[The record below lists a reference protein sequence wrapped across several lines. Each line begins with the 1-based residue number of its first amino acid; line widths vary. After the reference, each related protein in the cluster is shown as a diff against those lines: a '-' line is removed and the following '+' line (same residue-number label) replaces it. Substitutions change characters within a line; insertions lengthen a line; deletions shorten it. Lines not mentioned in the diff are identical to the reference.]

1 MKRWKSPQVAAKL
14 AERAAKEAEKNRK
27 EKRNARFMIIGW
39 AIVTISL
46 IVGDY
51 FWLKA
56 RAQKRR
62 EQHMQTR
69 HRTAQTNDAM
79 RVPITDGTNVSHIP

>member
-1 MKRWKSPQVAAKL
+1 MSRFKSPQVAAKH
-14 AERAAKEAEKNRK
+14 AQRAAKEAEQRRK
-27 EKRNARFMIIGW
+27 EQRKSRWIIIGL
-39 AIVTISL
+39 AVVSISL
-46 IVGDY
+46 VIGDY

-69 HRTAQTNDAM
+69 HRAAQTNDAA
-79 RVPITDGTNVSHIP
+79 RVPNPVGTNASPVP

>member
-1 MKRWKSPQVAAKL
+1 MKRWKSPQVAAKR
-14 AERAAKEAEKNRK
+14 AERAAKEAEKNRR
-27 EKRNARFMIIGW
+27 EKRNSRWMIIGL
-39 AIVTISL
+39 AVVSL
-46 IVGDY
+46 SLMIGDY

-69 HRTAQTNDAM
+69 HRAAQTNDAT

>member
-1 MKRWKSPQVAAKL
+1 MSRWRSPQAAAKRAQR
-14 AERAAKEAEKNRK
+14 AEKEAEQQRR
-27 EKRNARFMIIGW
+27 EKRNSRWMIIG
-39 AIVTISL
+39 VTVASISL
-46 IVGDY
+46 MVGDY

-69 HRTAQTNDAM
+69 HRPAQTNDAAH
-79 RVPITDGTNVSHIP
+79 VPTPGGTNVSHIP

>member
-1 MKRWKSPQVAAKL
+1 MSRWRSPQSAAKR
-14 AERAAKEAEKNRK
+14 AQRAAKEAEQNRR
-27 EKRNARFMIIGW
+27 EKRKSRWMIIGL
-39 AIVTISL
+39 AVVSL
-46 IVGDY
+46 SLMVGDY

-69 HRTAQTNDAM
+69 HRAAQTNDAA
-79 RVPITDGTNVSHIP
+79 RVPITSDTNTSRVP

>member
-1 MKRWKSPQVAAKL
+1 MSRLKSPQVAAKQ
-14 AERAAKEAEKNRK
+14 AERAAKQAEQLRK
-27 EKRNARFMIIGW
+27 EKRNSRWMIIGL
-39 AIVTISL
+39 AVVSISL
-46 IVGDY
+46 MVGDY

-69 HRTAQTNDAM
+69 HRAAQTNDA
-79 RVPITDGTNVSHIP
+79 VHVANPGSTNSSQLP